1 MITIGVL
8 SDTHLIKPDK
18 QFHEAAARCFAEA
31 DMIFHVGDLISLS
44 VLDVFA
50 GKTIHAVHGNMCSP
64 NTRAAL
70 PPSKIVEVGGFLFA
84 LVHGAGFMQNI
95 EDNLYDIY
103 APIDCI
109 IYGHTHKPVCHR
121 YGPTLM
127 INPGSFT
134 ATGTY
139 GASGTF
145 AKIIVGN
152 ESMKGKILSVRGT
165 P

>member
-8 SDTHLIKPDK
+8 SDTHLIEPDK
-18 QFHEAAARCFAEA
+18 RFREKAEICFADA
-31 DMIFHVGDLISLS
+31 DMILHAGDLTSLT

-50 GKTIHAVHGNMCSP
+50 GKTVHAVHGNMCGP
-64 NTRAAL
+64 KTRTTL
-70 PPSKIVEVGGFLFA
+70 PASRIIEVGNFRIGLI
-84 LVHGAGFMQNI
+84 HGAGYRHNI
-95 EDNLYDIY
+95 EDKLFDIF

-109 IYGHTHKPVCHR
+109 VYGHTHNPVCHR

-127 INPGSFT
+127 VNPGSFT

-139 GASGTF
+139 A
-145 AKIIVGN
+145 IIKVD
-152 ESMKGKILSVRGT
+152 EHSMEGKIHFIGNT